1 MTDQQ
6 KHLQQVIEQQ
16 QQTINEINILNDQL
30 TTKREIALK
39 LQGVLEYLEQTGV
52 VLPTQAELEA
62 EQVSAELETEKNP
75 EEPEESPKPE

>member
-1 MTDQQ
+1 MTIMTDQQ

-16 QQTINEINILNDQL
+16 QQTINEINILNNQL

-52 VLPTQAELEA
+52 VLPTQAELQA
-62 EQVSAELETEKNP
+62 ESKVEEKMQ
-75 EEPEESPKPE
+75 EEEESPKPE

>member
-1 MTDQQ
+1 MTEQQ

-16 QQTINEINILNDQL
+16 QQVINDINTLNTQL

-52 VLPTQAELEA
+52 VLPTKEELDA
-62 EQVSAELETEKNP
+62 ETEIVKK
-75 EEPEESPKPE
+75 EESPEESPEPE

>member
-16 QQTINEINILNDQL
+16 QQTINEINILNNQL

-52 VLPTQAELEA
+52 VLPTQAEL
-62 EQVSAELETEKNP
+62 QAELEAESKVEEKKQ
-75 EEPEESPKPE
+75 EEEESPKPE

>member
-16 QQTINEINILNDQL
+16 QQTINEINILNNQL

-52 VLPTQAELEA
+52 VLPTQEELEV
-62 EQVSAELETEKNP
+62 ESKVEEKKQ
-75 EEPEESPKPE
+75 EEEESLKPE

>member
-16 QQTINEINILNDQL
+16 QQTINEINTLNNQL

-52 VLPTQAELEA
+52 VLPTQEELEV
-62 EQVSAELETEKNP
+62 ESKVEEKKQ
-75 EEPEESPKPE
+75 EEESLKPE

>member
-16 QQTINEINILNDQL
+16 QQTINEINILNNQL

-52 VLPTQAELEA
+52 VLPTKEELDT
-62 EQVSAELETEKNP
+62 ETEVTEKKQ
-75 EEPEESPKPE
+75 EEEESLEPE

>member
-16 QQTINEINILNDQL
+16 QQTINEINTLNNQL

-52 VLPTQAELEA
+52 TLPTQEELEA
-62 EQVSAELETEKNP
+62 ESKVEEKKQ
-75 EEPEESPKPE
+75 EEEESLKPE

>member
-16 QQTINEINILNDQL
+16 QQILNEINILNNQL

-52 VLPTQAELEA
+52 VLPTQEELEV
-62 EQVSAELETEKNP
+62 ESKVEEKKQ
-75 EEPEESPKPE
+75 EEEESLKPE

>member
-1 MTDQQ
+1 MTDQE

-16 QQTINEINILNDQL
+16 QQTINEINILNNQL

-62 EQVSAELETEKNP
+62 EQVSAELETEKKP

>member
-6 KHLQQVIEQQ
+6 QHLQQVIEQQ
-16 QQTINEINILNDQL
+16 QQVIAEINNLTNQL

-52 VLPTQAELEA
+52 TLPA
-62 EQVSAELETEKNP
+62 P
-75 EEPEESPKPE
+75 EENVQEEIQEEV

>member
-16 QQTINEINILNDQL
+16 QQTINEINTLNNQL
-30 TTKREIALK
+30 TTKRELALK

-52 VLPTQAELEA
+52 VLPTKEELD
-62 EQVSAELETEKNP
+62 VETEVTEKK
-75 EEPEESPKPE
+75 EEETEESPKE

>member
-1 MTDQQ
+1 MTIMTDQQ

-16 QQTINEINILNDQL
+16 QQTINEINILNNQL

-62 EQVSAELETEKNP
+62 ESKVEEKKQ
-75 EEPEESPKPE
+75 EEEESPKPE

>member
-16 QQTINEINILNDQL
+16 QQTINEINTLNNQL

-52 VLPTQAELEA
+52 TLPTQEELEV
-62 EQVSAELETEKNP
+62 ESKVEEKKQ
-75 EEPEESPKPE
+75 EEEESLKPE

>member
-16 QQTINEINILNDQL
+16 QQTINEINILNNQL

-52 VLPTQAELEA
+52 VLPTQEELEA
-62 EQVSAELETEKNP
+62 ESKVEEKKQ
-75 EEPEESPKPE
+75 EEEESPKPE

>member
-16 QQTINEINILNDQL
+16 QQILNEINILNNQL

-52 VLPTQAELEA
+52 VLPTKEELEA
-62 EQVSAELETEKNP
+62 EQVSAELETEKK
-75 EEPEESPKPE
+75 EEETEESPKPE

>member
-16 QQTINEINILNDQL
+16 QQVINDINTLNTQL

-52 VLPTQAELEA
+52 VLPTKEEFDA
-62 EQVSAELETEKNP
+62 ETEEVTEKK
-75 EEPEESPKPE
+75 EESLEESLKLE

>member
-16 QQTINEINILNDQL
+16 QQILNEINILNNQL

-52 VLPTQAELEA
+52 VLPTQEEID
-62 EQVSAELETEKNP
+62 VETEVTEKK
-75 EEPEESPKPE
+75 EEETEESPKE

>member
-16 QQTINEINILNDQL
+16 QQTINEINTLNNQL

-52 VLPTQAELEA
+52 VLPTQEELEV
-62 EQVSAELETEKNP
+62 ESKVEEKKQ
-75 EEPEESPKPE
+75 EEESPKPE

>member
-1 MTDQQ
+1 MTIMTDQQ

-16 QQTINEINILNDQL
+16 QQTINEINILNNQL

-52 VLPTQAELEA
+52 VLPTQAELDA
-62 EQVSAELETEKNP
+62 ETEVTEKKQ
-75 EEPEESPKPE
+75 EEESPKPE

>member
-16 QQTINEINILNDQL
+16 QQTINEINTLNNQL

-39 LQGVLEYLEQTGV
+39 LQWVLEYLEQTGV
-52 VLPTQAELEA
+52 TLPTQEELEV
-62 EQVSAELETEKNP
+62 ESKVEEKKQ
-75 EEPEESPKPE
+75 EEEESLKPEWVF

>member
-16 QQTINEINILNDQL
+16 QQTINEINILNNQL

-62 EQVSAELETEKNP
+62 ESKVEEKKQ
-75 EEPEESPKPE
+75 EEEESPKPE

>member
-16 QQTINEINILNDQL
+16 QQTINEINTLNNQL

-52 VLPTQAELEA
+52 TLPTQEELEA
-62 EQVSAELETEKNP
+62 ESKVEEKKQ
-75 EEPEESPKPE
+75 EEQESPKPE